1 MKHQF
6 LGNSKDGIATD
17 NNNNNN
23 NNNND
28 NNNKKTVPK
37 PISVCRC
44 PRRGCLRSLM
54 VTMRRRNVML

>member
-23 NNNND
+23 NNNN
-28 NNNKKTVPK
+28 NKQFRNLSQFVVVPVVATYV
-37 PISVCRC
+37 P
-44 PRRGCLRSLM
+44 
-54 VTMRRRNVML
+54 